1 MNLPS
6 SSFRL
11 IIVHDSPQEAQRLS
25 SMLHNAGNPCRAQ
38 HINTEDTLIK
48 ALEDQ
53 NWDLLITYDDAK
65 SLSPAI
71 IIRHI
76 RKFERD
82 IPVILLTNES
92 SNKSVVDGMKLGAA
106 DVAQIDDDQ
115 HLLLIINRELENR
128 RQRKLTRVTER
139 KLKEI
144 ERKNQRLLDSSR
156 EGIAFV
162 QDGMY
167 LYANDSY
174 AEMLGFNGRDD
185 IEFMPIM
192 DTIKEDEH
200 QHIKK
205 TLKDFTLQVNED
217 NNTIKFTALLPDGQ
231 EKSITADLLLG
242 EYEEEACT
250 QLICHTQVENSVLM
264 EAELQNIKYTDAL
277 TGLYNRTAL
286 IEEIEKTVDI
296 VTQEE
301 IQQSFILIDVDRFSK
316 KVKNVL
322 SITDA
327 DKLLKN
333 IAVFIKKHYD
343 GENFIARVSDHTFA
357 VISDE
362 HDAEKLIKNAEILC
376 QEITEHFFEVDNKS
390 LQFTLS
396 VGICLINEATKSSQT
411 LIHHAL
417 KSIEELRKSQDGNGA
432 LLFQKKTSEDGLL
445 ASTIKKALTNN
456 DLSLLF
462 QPIIS
467 LRGEE
472 IERYEILLRMNID
485 GEELSPPK
493 FLATAE
499 ELGLSNKIDRWV
511 ILESIKHLQR
521 ATNNTQHFINL
532 TASTLQDNG
541 LLNWVKVALDAAKVQ
556 PSSIV
561 FQVKEADVIQQI
573 TVTKQFTEA
582 AKKLGIE
589 FSITNFGSAAIEPLT
604 TLEHIDNQH
613 IKIDGAL
620 AKELQDNPENSKDL
634 EELVQALHEKG
645 KVTTIPHIEKASILS
660 KLWQLGVHNIQG
672 NYLQAPTNEM
682 NYEFSSED

>member
-1 MNLPS
+1 MNASAP
-6 SSFRL
+6 SFRL

-25 SMLHNAGNPCRAQ
+25 SMLHNSGNPCRAQ
-38 HINTEDTLIK
+38 HVDSEAVLVK

-53 NWDLLITYDDAK
+53 NWDLLVTYDDTQ
-65 SLSPAI
+65 SLSPAV

-76 RKFERD
+76 RQFERD

-92 SNKSVVDGMKLGAA
+92 SNKSVVDGMKLGAS
-106 DVAQIDDDQ
+106 DVAQVDDDQ

-128 RQRKLTRVTER
+128 RQRKLTRVTQR

-174 AEMLGFNGRDD
+174 AEMLGFDGRDD
-185 IEFMPIM
+185 IEFMPVM

-200 QHIKK
+200 QRIKK
-205 TLKDFTLQVNED
+205 ILKNFTLQIGE
-217 NNTIKFTALLPDGQ
+217 NTTIEFTTVLPDGS
-231 EKSITADLLLG
+231 EKSISADLLLG
-242 EYEEEACT
+242 EYDEEPCT
-250 QLICHTQVENSVLM
+250 QLICHAQVENSILM
-264 EAELQNIKYTDAL
+264 EAELQNIKYTDTL

-296 VTQEE
+296 VTQDEV
-301 IQQSFILIDVDRFSK
+301 QQSFILIDVDRFSK
-316 KVKNVL
+316 KVKNSL

-327 DKLLKN
+327 DKILKS
-333 IAVFIKKHYD
+333 IAAFIKSHYE

-357 VISDE
+357 VISE
-362 HDAEKLIKNAEILC
+362 IHDAKSLISNAEALC
-376 QEITEHFFEVDNKS
+376 QKVTERFFEADSKS

-396 VGICLINEATKSSQT
+396 IGVCLINEATNNSQT

-417 KSIEELRKSQDGNGA
+417 QAIDSLRKSQDGNGA
-432 LLFQKKTSEDGLL
+432 MLYQKKTGEEELL
-445 ASTIKKALTNN
+445 ASTIKKALKNN

-485 GEELSPPK
+485 GKELSPSH
-493 FLATAE
+493 FLSTAE
-499 ELGLSNKIDRWV
+499 ELGLGNKIDRWV
-511 ILESIKHLQR
+511 ILESIKNLQR
-521 ATNNTQHFINL
+521 VSNNTQHFINL
-532 TASTLQDNG
+532 TATTLRDNS
-541 LLNWVKVALDAAKVQ
+541 LLEWVKIALNAAKVK
-556 PSSIV
+556 PSAIV
-561 FQVKEADVIQQI
+561 FQAKEADVIQQI
-573 TVTKQFTEA
+573 TVAKQFIEN
-582 AKKLGIE
+582 AKKMGID
-589 FSITNFGSAAIEPLT
+589 FSITNFGSAAIEPLS

-620 AKELQDNPENSKDL
+620 AKELQDNPDNSSGL

-645 KVTTIPHIEKASILS
+645 KITTIPHVEKASILS

-672 NYLQAPTNEM
+672 NYLQAPSSEM